1 MKGTF
6 TAFQARTP
14 AVCYVQLPL
23 LFVMLCLFCSIDWV
37 GQNRILTPYMTVY
50 LGILPAKDTV
60 YAPYIYG
67 FG

>member
-1 MKGTF
+1 
-6 TAFQARTP
+6 
-14 AVCYVQLPL
+14 L